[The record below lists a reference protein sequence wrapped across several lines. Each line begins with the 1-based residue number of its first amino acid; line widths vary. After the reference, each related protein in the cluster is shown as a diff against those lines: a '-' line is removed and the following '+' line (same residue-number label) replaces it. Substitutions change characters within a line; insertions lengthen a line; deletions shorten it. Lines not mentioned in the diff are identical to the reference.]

1 MRFNNFMVSALK
13 LEASVYGII
22 MSQHQNLKICKK
34 LEGCHL
40 CDQLFS

>member
-13 LEASVYGII
+13 LEAAVYGII
-22 MSQHQNLKICKK
+22 KSKHQNLKICKK

-40 CDQLFS
+40 RAHLFS